1 MKINYK
7 KHIIVLVIAN
17 LLVIAMLFRGKN
29 TPINYFKYKRIYN
42 QKYSELMKI
51 KKERDQIEQAI
62 KLLSAQKVDTDL
74 LEELLRQ
81 SLQYSRPNEKMIMIG
96 DE

>member
-1 MKINYK
+1 MRFCYK
-7 KHIIVLVIAN
+7 RYIIVLVITN
-17 LLVIAMLFRGKN
+17 LLVVAMLFRGRN

-42 QKYSELMKI
+42 QKYSELMRI
-51 KKERDQIEQAI
+51 KKERNQIERVI

-81 SLQYSRPNEKMIMIG
+81 SLQYSRPTEKMIMIE

>member
-1 MKINYK
+1 MKFRYK
-7 KHIIVLVIAN
+7 KHIIVLAIAN

-42 QKYSELMKI
+42 QKYSELMRI
-51 KKERDQIEQAI
+51 KKERDQIERVM
-62 KLLSAQKVDTDL
+62 KLLSAKKIDTDL

-81 SLQYSRPNEKMIMIG
+81 SLQYSRPNEKMIII
-96 DE
+96 ENE

>member
-1 MKINYK
+1 MKFRYK

-42 QKYSELMKI
+42 QKYSELMRI
-51 KKERDQIEQAI
+51 KKERNQIERVM
-62 KLLSAQKVDTDL
+62 KLLSAKKVDTDL

-81 SLQYSRPNEKMIMIG
+81 SLQYSRPNEKMIIV
-96 DE
+96 ENE

>member
-1 MKINYK
+1 M
-7 KHIIVLVIAN
+7 
-17 LLVIAMLFRGKN
+17 R
-29 TPINYFKYKRIYN
+29 
-42 QKYSELMKI
+42 I
-51 KKERDQIEQAI
+51 KKERDQIERVI

-96 DE
+96 YE

>member
-1 MKINYK
+1 MRFCYK
-7 KHIIVLVIAN
+7 RHIIVLVIAN

-29 TPINYFKYKRIYN
+29 TPINYFKYKQIYN
-42 QKYSELMKI
+42 QKYGELMRI
-51 KKERDQIEQAI
+51 KKERDQIERVI

-81 SLQYSRPNEKMIMIG
+81 SLQYSRPTEKMIMI
-96 DE
+96 EYE

>member
-1 MKINYK
+1 MFDKLDSIEKRFKELEAQLSDSTVMQDMK
-7 KHIIVLVIAN
+7 
-17 LLVIAMLFRGKN
+17 
-29 TPINYFKYKRIYN
+29 
-42 QKYSELMKI
+42 KYSELMKI
-51 KKERDQIEQAI
+51 KKERDQIERVM
-62 KLLSAQKVDTDL
+62 KLLSAKKVDTDL

>member
-1 MKINYK
+1 MKFRYK
-7 KHIIVLVIAN
+7 KHIIVLIIAN

-42 QKYSELMKI
+42 QKYSELMRI
-51 KKERDQIEQAI
+51 KKERDQIERVM
-62 KLLSAQKVDTDL
+62 KLLSAKKIDTDL

-81 SLQYSRPNEKMIMIG
+81 SLQYSRPNEKMIII
-96 DE
+96 ENE